1 MLYDFFLN
9 GIVRD
14 FRQVFRKLS
23 IFDQTKKC
31 LTISLLW
38 GIIKADETFG
48 SDGEGAMTMNH
59 KAIGGTWDEL
69 QKELFTSEEI
79 VASRLRVA
87 LIGELIKVEQ
97 EQEQSRAQ
105 LEE

>member
-1 MLYDFFLN
+1 
-9 GIVRD
+9 
-14 FRQVFRKLS
+14 
-23 IFDQTKKC
+23 
-31 LTISLLW
+31 
-38 GIIKADETFG
+38 
-48 SDGEGAMTMNH
+48 MNH